1 MYDEHHD
8 HKIMKDCFKTTLL
21 LQRTLYKIQSST
33 RALNNEQPNG
43 KKQTHVL
50 YTNIDPKLRNKSHRP
65 MHCKI
70 GVTCI
75 YNGLGLY
82 TLL

>member
-43 KKQTHVL
+43 K
-50 YTNIDPKLRNKSHRP
+50 NKH
-65 MHCKI
+65 MY
-70 GVTCI
+70 CI
-75 YNGLGLY
+75 RILTQNYGINHMDQCI
-82 TLL
+82 TK